1 MSAHENDSID
11 FFDELSVLVDRP
23 DMGQAIFGLQNSEK
37 VLVKNLGDLF
47 LGRQTV
53 IIYEEEGAVVTFP
66 FASIC
71 SAQVLPLKE

>member
-1 MSAHENDSID
+1 MSSADSDSLD
-11 FFDELSVLVDRP
+11 FFNELSALVDDEGP
-23 DMGQAIFGLQNSEK
+23 AQVVFGLVNSEK

-53 IIYEEEGAVVTFP
+53 VIYEEDGAVITFP

-71 SAQVLPLKE
+71 SAQVLPLRE